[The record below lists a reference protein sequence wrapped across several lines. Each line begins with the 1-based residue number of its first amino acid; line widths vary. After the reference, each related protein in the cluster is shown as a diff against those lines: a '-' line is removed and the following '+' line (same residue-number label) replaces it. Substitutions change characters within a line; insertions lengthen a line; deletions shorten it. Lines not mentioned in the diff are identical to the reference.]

1 MRIFG
6 WLFFAT
12 LSMVLFLQLRGLG
25 VPLVTPETP
34 WGIVSYELAFTT
46 ERAQRILDVWRS
58 AGALE
63 AARVHLGVDGGF
75 LLAYPLFFWSSVR
88 LLRRA
93 DGSRADGSRVDQ
105 LGHTVGLA
113 VLACI
118 PLDALENVLLW
129 RMIGTGATAT
139 SAALAG
145 VAATLKFLLVLAA
158 TGWCLAALARRFIR

>member
-1 MRIFG
+1 
-6 WLFFAT
+6 
-12 LSMVLFLQLRGLG
+12 MVLFLQLRGLG
-25 VPLVTPETP
+25 APLVTPDTP

-46 ERAQRILDVWRS
+46 ERAQRMLDAWRS

-88 LLRRA
+88 LLRRADDSRA

-158 TGWCLAALARRFIR
+158 TGWCLTALARRFIR

>member
-25 VPLVTPETP
+25 VPLVTPDTP

-46 ERAQRILDVWRS
+46 ERAQRMLDAWRS

-93 DGSRADGSRVDQ
+93 DGSRFDQ

-158 TGWCLAALARRFIR
+158 TGWCLTALARRFIR

>member
-12 LSMVLFLQLRGLG
+12 LSLVLLLQLRGLDA
-25 VPLVTPETP
+25 PLVSPDVP

-46 ERAQRILDVWRS
+46 VRAQTILDAWKS
-58 AGALE
+58 MGALE
-63 AARVHLGVDGGF
+63 AAKVSLGVDGAF
-75 LLAYPLFFWSSVR
+75 LIAYPLFLWSSVR

-93 DGSRADGSRVDQ
+93 NASRFDRIG
-105 LGHTVGLA
+105 GFTEMA

-129 RMIGTGATAT
+129 LMIDNGASTLP
-139 SAALAG
+139 AALAG
-145 VAATLKFLLVLAA
+145 VAASIKFLLVLLAL
-158 TGWCLAALARRFIR
+158 GWCLVALGRRFAR